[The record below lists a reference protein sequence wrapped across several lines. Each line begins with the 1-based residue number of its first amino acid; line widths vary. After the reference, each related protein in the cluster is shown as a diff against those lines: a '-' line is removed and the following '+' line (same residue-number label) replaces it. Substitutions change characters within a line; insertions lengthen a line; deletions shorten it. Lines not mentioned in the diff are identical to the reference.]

1 MASGRVTLCV
11 RRRLFNLGFFIMN
24 FMYAVVIDNLPAKAL
39 HPNLRDR
46 EMEYYW
52 LSDEPITYKKYIGPV
67 GRFSAFKGAAYMDTE
82 QLAERF
88 LLHFRPIMDKRGYQ
102 DCPMSIF
109 RFPLAS
115 GISNVLLK

>member
-1 MASGRVTLCV
+1 
-11 RRRLFNLGFFIMN
+11 MN

-39 HPNLRDR
+39 HPNLRDH
-46 EMEYYW
+46 EMEYYC
-52 LSDEPITYKKYIGPV
+52 SSGDPITYKKYIGPL
-67 GRFSAFKGAAYMDTE
+67 GRFSSFKGAAYMDTE

-109 RFPLAS
+109 RFSPGKWDIKRAS
-115 GISNVLLK
+115 KVIPKVKAMLGEGGTGI